1 MNSLEPR
8 LTILVRLLKAAL
20 APDCPIEEKPE
31 ELVSLLNGA
40 PWVDVLKLAANH
52 GVMAIAWDGYQAIT
66 ERVKPAR
73 LALDEFESLNIRL
86 SWKLAVQEQEK
97 NYQQYRESLGR
108 LGKIYSDANLKIL
121 ILKGYGLS
129 LNYPVPQHRI
139 TGDID
144 VYEMEGRSYE
154 ADKLIH
160 DVTGSKIER
169 SKRSHHSHASFEGIL
184 LENHL
189 NLRCE
194 NANPLART
202 EREKLLTDALG
213 IGDAPFN
220 TANGSA
226 NAAAGRNIG
235 DARNNANAMTDAIKG
250 SACTPLDLDGA
261 RLYLPSPTFNA
272 IFLMNHMSR
281 HSRVDGFALRQI
293 CDWMTFV
300 QRHSAEVDWEYVQ
313 KAWEKLGITDYA
325 QLVNGLLVKYLGMD
339 RTLVPAI
346 SEDGSKIDGLL
357 SLAVVF
363 GHYTG
368 NHLRNFC
375 ITLGNAIKRKRVF
388 RGNSLAKVI
397 WTSVSGFTVL
407 VLQKIHILGKDAD
420 KHYKEIE
427 F

>member
-20 APDCPIEEKPE
+20 APDCLAKENPE
-31 ELVSLLNGA
+31 ELVSMLNNA
-40 PWVDVLKLAANH
+40 PWLEVLTLAANH
-52 GVMAIAWDGYQAIT
+52 GVMALAWDGYQAIT

-73 LALDEFESLNIRL
+73 PALEEFESMNIRL

-97 NYQQYRESLGR
+97 KYAQYRESLSR
-108 LGKIYSDANLKIL
+108 LGKIYEDAGLKIL

-129 LNYPVPQHRI
+129 LSYPVPNHRI
-139 TGDID
+139 TGDFDI
-144 VYEMEGRSYE
+144 YELDGKSYE

-194 NANPLART
+194 NDNPLART
-202 EREKLLTDALG
+202 ERERLFTDALG
-213 IGDAPFN
+213 ISATPCN
-220 TANGSA
+220 TANGRNNGSA
-226 NAAAGRNIG
+226 NAAAGN
-235 DARNNANAMTDAIKG
+235 IKG
-250 SACTPLDLDGA
+250 TACTVLDLGESKMW
-261 RLYLPSPTFNA
+261 LPSPTFNA
-272 IFLMNHMSR
+272 VFLMNHMSR

-300 QRHSAEVDWEYVQ
+300 QRHSAEVDWEYVL

-325 QLVNGLLVKYLGMD
+325 KLLNGLLVKYLGMN
-339 RTLVPAI
+339 RMLVPVI

-363 GHYTG
+363 GHYTN

-375 ITLGNAIKRKRVF
+375 ITVGNAIKRKKVF
-388 RGNSLAKVI
+388 RDNSLTETV
-397 WTSVSGFTVL
+397 WNSVKGFTVL